1 MSNSTHC
8 THCTC
13 SSHYWTVMQCVS
25 LYTSTLR
32 CAQLLLLLL
41 LLLTYHYYCCCL
53 SHMLQADP
61 KRVAAAS
68 ASFSSMT
75 SLGDTPPDTVQACMR
90 PCPPDS
96 LPIMGAVEGITG
108 AYIAAG
114 HNCWVCVHV
123 YCKNSLLVIAC
134 TASGSDGL

>member
-1 MSNSTHC
+1 MDCIAVCKALYYSST
-8 THCTC
+8 
-13 SSHYWTVMQCVS
+13 SHV
-25 LYTSTLR
+25 LLP
-32 CAQLLLLLL
+32 LLLLITLQL
-41 LLLTYHYYCCCL
+41 PL
-53 SHMLQADP
+53 SGTLPQADP

-75 SLGDTPPDTVQACMR
+75 SLGDSPPDTVQACMR

-114 HNCWVCVHV
+114 HNCWVCTSV
-123 YCKNSLLVIAC
+123 YTLQ
-134 TASGSDGL
+134 